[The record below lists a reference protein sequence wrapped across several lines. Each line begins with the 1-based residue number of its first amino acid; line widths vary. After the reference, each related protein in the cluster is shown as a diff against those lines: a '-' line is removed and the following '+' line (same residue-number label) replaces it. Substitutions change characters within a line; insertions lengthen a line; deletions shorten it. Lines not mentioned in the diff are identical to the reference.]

1 MTSTSTQG
9 AAPSA
14 TGSEVGRAR
23 LQQSLEARQQL
34 PIDTRM
40 TYLEEDVEDE
50 RHHTNARLKALR
62 DQTEDNQRQES
73 EDILKLHEELSEN
86 VTELERD
93 ISASF
98 TRIENTL
105 EVEVQN
111 NKEEI
116 EKNREFY
123 YNLNNGLYRTI
134 DFVRH
139 VEYLLEDRIYMLEEQ
154 MKKVTEDLLSL
165 KRMSTDTPTQ
175 TTQATT
181 DSTESSTSTGIPTE
195 PGVGGVGDTGGNKAA
210 RIMSEARTAL
220 QEWMDSRK
228 STTEMAAAQE
238 SSEAESK
245 TGRSQSKTLEELL
258 YELNNYNM

>member
-23 LQQSLEARQQL
+23 LQQSLEVRQQL

-50 RHHTNARLKALR
+50 RHHTNARLNALR
-62 DQTEDNQRQES
+62 DQTVDNQRRES

-93 ISASF
+93 INASF

-111 NKEEI
+111 NRVEI
-116 EKNREFY
+116 EKNRELY

-134 DFVRH
+134 NFVRH
-139 VEYLLEDRIYMLEEQ
+139 VEYILEDRIYMLEEQ

-165 KRMSTDTPTQ
+165 KRMSTE
-175 TTQATT
+175 ATT
-181 DSTESSTSTGIPTE
+181 DPTESSTSTGIPTE

-245 TGRSQSKTLEELL
+245 TGRSQSKILEELL